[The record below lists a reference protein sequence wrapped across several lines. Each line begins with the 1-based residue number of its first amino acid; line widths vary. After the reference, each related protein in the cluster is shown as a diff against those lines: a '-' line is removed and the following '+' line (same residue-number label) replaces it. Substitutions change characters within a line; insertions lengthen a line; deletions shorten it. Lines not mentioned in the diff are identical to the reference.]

1 MRSCAYVFQRFFT
14 AINSSFIIRK
24 NIFTFPEPVDKSIAN
39 LPNITKMLHH
49 GRQGCLPFQPTD
61 TACDSSCIPYFYW
74 PEIQQL
80 CQGQEGLRPPQYDV
94 DTKCH
99 LLSMGDPY
107 LKIGPFLL
115 ENKNTEGNY
124 VAQIHNIVSP
134 VEMEAIKEKTQARLK
149 ATPYSVG
156 NKNLD
161 FSYDRTSKVHY
172 LSERTDSL
180 TGKLTKRLELA
191 MAYNMYLAERPYT
204 SENYQIMNYG
214 IGGKIGLHL
223 DTNNAQQENGI
234 GGGRFTTAMLYLST
248 VEAGGRT
255 IFPKLLLSVKPEAGS
270 LLYWHLR

>member
-1 MRSCAYVFQRFFT
+1 
-14 AINSSFIIRK
+14 
-24 NIFTFPEPVDKSIAN
+24 
-39 LPNITKMLHH
+39 
-49 GRQGCLPFQPTD
+49 
-61 TACDSSCIPYFYW
+61 
-74 PEIQQL
+74 
-80 CQGQEGLRPPQYDV
+80 
-94 DTKCH
+94 
-99 LLSMGDPY
+99 MGNPY
-107 LKIGPFLL
+107 LSIGPFLL

-134 VEMEAIKEKTQARLK
+134 TEMEAIKAKTQARLK

-156 NKNLD
+156 NKQLD
-161 FSYDRTSKVHY
+161 FSYDRTSKIHY
-172 LSERTDSL
+172 LSERTDNL

-191 MAYNMYLAERPYT
+191 MAFNIYLPDRRYT

-223 DTNNAQQENGI
+223 DTSDTPSDNGL

-270 LLYWHLR
+270 LLYWHLRWIYGLENLGIVGTLLFLRRTDSSMDSRMHHLGCPVLFGDKWIGNKWVRWQEQVGSSTQQSVQGILLVFVLTRKTRTGIRAHKQPFF

>member
-1 MRSCAYVFQRFFT
+1 
-14 AINSSFIIRK
+14 
-24 NIFTFPEPVDKSIAN
+24 
-39 LPNITKMLHH
+39 
-49 GRQGCLPFQPTD
+49 
-61 TACDSSCIPYFYW
+61 
-74 PEIQQL
+74 
-80 CQGQEGLRPPQYDV
+80 
-94 DTKCH
+94 
-99 LLSMGDPY
+99 MGNPY
-107 LKIGPFLL
+107 LSIGPFLL

-134 VEMEAIKEKTQARLK
+134 TEMEAIKAKTQARLK

-156 NKNLD
+156 NKQLD
-161 FSYDRTSKVHY
+161 FSYDRTSKIHY
-172 LSERTDSL
+172 LSERTDNL

-191 MAYNMYLAERPYT
+191 MAFNIYLPDRRYT

-223 DTNNAQQENGI
+223 DTSDTPSDNGL

-270 LLYWHLR
+270 LLYWHLRWIYGLEDLGIVGTLFFSGERIVRWTRGCTTLAARCCLGTSGSGTSGCAGRSRLVLQLNSQCKASYLFSF

>member
-1 MRSCAYVFQRFFT
+1 
-14 AINSSFIIRK
+14 
-24 NIFTFPEPVDKSIAN
+24 
-39 LPNITKMLHH
+39 
-49 GRQGCLPFQPTD
+49 
-61 TACDSSCIPYFYW
+61 
-74 PEIQQL
+74 
-80 CQGQEGLRPPQYDV
+80 
-94 DTKCH
+94 
-99 LLSMGDPY
+99 MGNPY
-107 LKIGPFLL
+107 LRIGPFLL

-124 VAQIHNIVSP
+124 IAQIHNIVSP

-149 ATPYSVG
+149 ATPYAVG

-161 FSYDRTSKVHY
+161 FSYDRTSKIHY
-172 LSERTDSL
+172 LSERTDNL
-180 TGKLTKRLELA
+180 TRRLTKRLELS
-191 MAYNMYLAERPYT
+191 MAYNMFLTDRPYT

-223 DTNNAQQENGI
+223 DGDPQGETAI